1 MLFDTH
7 AHYDDDRFE
16 NEDIIKSL
24 PENGVSLVI
33 NAGCDLERSLAGINL
48 ATKYK
53 HVYCSVGFHPQS
65 ADEMKDCDINELEDM
80 ASFNKVVAIGEIG
93 LDYYYDTPSRDI
105 QKKVFIEQ
113 MKLADKLN
121 LPVII
126 HDRDAHGDCMEIIR
140 MFPNVRGVFHCYAG
154 SLEMARE
161 LISLGYYISFAGV
174 VTFKNA
180 KNAIAVIEN
189 IDIEH
194 ILIETDSP
202 YLAPE
207 PHRGTLNDSRNVRFV
222 AEKIA
227 EIKNLVYEQVVNITM
242 QNGLTAFGITL

>member
-16 NEDIIKSL
+16 NEDIVSNL
-24 PENGVSLVI
+24 PDNGISLVI
-33 NAGCDLERSLAGINL
+33 NAGCDLERSIAGIEL
-48 ATKYK
+48 AKKYN

-65 ADEMKDCDINELEDM
+65 ADEMTDADILKLEEL

-93 LDYYYDTPSRDI
+93 LDYYYKEPPRDI

-113 MKLADKLN
+113 MMLAQKLN

-126 HDRDAHGDCMEIIR
+126 HDRDAHADCMEIIR
-140 MFPNVRGVFHCYAG
+140 MFPSVRGVFHCYAG
-154 SLEMARE
+154 STDMAKE
-161 LISLGYYISFAGV
+161 LIKLGYYISFAGV
-174 VTFKNA
+174 ITFKNA
-180 KNAIAVIEN
+180 KTAIEVAKN
-189 IDIEH
+189 IDIKH

-207 PHRGTLNDSRNVRFV
+207 PHRGTLNDSRNVRFI
-222 AEKIA
+222 AQKIA
-227 EIKNLVYEQVVNITM
+227 EIKELTYEQVVSITM
-242 QNGLTAFGITL
+242 QNGLDAFGIKL

>member
-16 NEDIIKSL
+16 NEDIIKNL
-24 PENGVSLVI
+24 PESGVSLVV
-33 NAGCDLERSLAGINL
+33 NAGCDLERSLAGIEL
-48 ATKYK
+48 AKKYE

-65 ADEMKDCDINELEDM
+65 AEEMKDGDIQKLEAM
-80 ASFNKVVAIGEIG
+80 ASFKKVIAIGEIG
-93 LDYYYDTPSRDI
+93 LDYYYDTPTPDI
-105 QKKVFIEQ
+105 QKNAFIKQ
-113 MKLADKLN
+113 MELAEKLN

-126 HDRDAHGDCMEIIR
+126 HDRDAHADCMEIIR

-154 SLEMARE
+154 SAQMAKE

-180 KNAIAVIEN
+180 KNALEVIKN
-189 IDIEH
+189 IDIKH

-227 EIKNLVYEQVVNITM
+227 DIKGLTYEQVANTTM
-242 QNGLTAFGITL
+242 QNGLNAFGIKL